1 MATEKQ
7 MLEVIESWSDEKK
20 FHEWN
25 RYYKGS
31 PEQIYHNDDD
41 FIRVFA
47 QKNHLGPKQTFEFL
61 EQQGYDKDAPYAAL
75 SPIFALCTLEHPDTP
90 GSPFSAKT
98 LLKAIQENGE
108 TLSTFPDLYDPA
120 LQAKETKETYD
131 YPFIVVSNENGRWR
145 RNLGGNV
152 SDIAKMIGS
161 LAWDLTDFIYYEE
174 NHKDVELPK
183 PEAEDDDFDLGPDD
197 FKEIVTWDKAREKA
211 LHLIEKALDEE
222 EEENRY

>member
-31 PEQIYHNDDD
+31 PKQLYYNDDD
-41 FIRVFA
+41 FIRQLA
-47 QKNHLGPKQTFEFL
+47 YQNHLGPKQTFEFL

-108 TLSTFPDLYDPA
+108 TLSTFLICTTRPYR
-120 LQAKETKETYD
+120 QRK
-131 YPFIVVSNENGRWR
+131 R
-145 RNLGGNV
+145 R
-152 SDIAKMIGS
+152 KRMIS
-161 LAWDLTDFIYYEE
+161 
-174 NHKDVELPK
+174 
-183 PEAEDDDFDLGPDD
+183 
-197 FKEIVTWDKAREKA
+197 RSSS
-211 LHLIEKALDEE
+211 
-222 EEENRY
+222 

>member
-1 MATEKQ
+1 MAIEKQ
-7 MLEVIESWSDEKK
+7 LLEAIESWNDEKK

-25 RYYKGS
+25 RYYEGS

-75 SPIFALCTLEHPDTP
+75 SPTFAICMLEHPDTP
-90 GSPFSAKT
+90 KSPFSAKA
-98 LLKAIQENGE
+98 LLKAFQENGE
-108 TLSTFPDLYDPA
+108 TLNTFPDLYAPA
-120 LQAKETKETYD
+120 LQKKETYD
-131 YPFIVVSNENGRWR
+131 FPFIVISHENGRWR
-145 RNLGGNV
+145 KNLRGNV
-152 SDIAKMIGS
+152 SSMSKMIGS
-161 LAWDLTDFIYYEE
+161 LVWDLTDFIYYEE
-174 NHKDVELPK
+174 NHKDVEPPK

-197 FKEIVTWDKAREKA
+197 FKEKVTWDKAREKA